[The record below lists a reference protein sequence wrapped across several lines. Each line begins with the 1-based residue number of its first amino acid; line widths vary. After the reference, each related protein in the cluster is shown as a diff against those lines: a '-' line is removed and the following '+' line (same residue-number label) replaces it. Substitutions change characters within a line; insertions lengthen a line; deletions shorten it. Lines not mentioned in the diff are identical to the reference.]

1 MKKAGRLTV
10 VCGSMYAG
18 KTEEL
23 IRRARRALY
32 ARKAVQVFKP
42 ILDDRFHESMVV
54 AHMGARHEA
63 VAVSG
68 VAALRDAVRP
78 DTDVVCI
85 EEAQFFE
92 PSLVALCV
100 ELADSGKEV
109 VVAGLDQDFRRQ
121 PFGPMPG
128 LMCAAD
134 EVLKLHAICM
144 RCGNEASHTYRTVDG
159 RPAHWGDP
167 VVLVGATETYE
178 ARCRACFRIR
188 GEPTSRSRSSRT
200 RPSPAR

>member
-10 VCGSMYAG
+10 VCGSMFAG

-42 ILDDRFHESMVV
+42 KVDDRFHESMVV
-54 AHMGARHEA
+54 THMGVRHEA

-68 VAALRDAVRP
+68 VDALRDAVHP
-78 DTDVVCI
+78 GTDVVCI

-92 PSLVALCV
+92 PGLVALCV
-100 ELADSGKEV
+100 ELADAGKEV

-144 RCGNEASHTYRTVDG
+144 KCGNEASHTYRSVDG
-159 RPAHWGDP
+159 RPAHWSDP

-188 GEPTSRSRSSRT
+188 GGPTSRSRSSQR
-200 RPSPAR
+200 RRAPVR